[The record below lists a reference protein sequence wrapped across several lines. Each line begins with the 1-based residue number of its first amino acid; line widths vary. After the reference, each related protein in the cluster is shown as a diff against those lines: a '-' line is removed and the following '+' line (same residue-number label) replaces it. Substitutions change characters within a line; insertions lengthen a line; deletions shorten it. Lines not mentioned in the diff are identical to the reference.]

1 MIVGRTILL
10 TLGSETNHYTGV
22 GMVSYFSQLDSIS
35 QVSNVAHGALV
46 LFSCGCLLGLGL
58 AVSSLCTD
66 SKTEARAHV
75 LSVLD
80 KLQSC
85 WQSSQPLDQA
95 QEVRISDWLFK

>member
-1 MIVGRTILL
+1 
-10 TLGSETNHYTGV
+10 
-22 GMVSYFSQLDSIS
+22 MVSHFSQLDSVS
-35 QVSNVAHGALV
+35 QVSHVAYGPHV

-58 AVSSLCTD
+58 AVSSLCCD

-85 WQSSQPLDQA
+85 WQTSQPMDPA
-95 QEVRISDWLFK
+95 HEVRISDRLCKECHCSDMALEHWV